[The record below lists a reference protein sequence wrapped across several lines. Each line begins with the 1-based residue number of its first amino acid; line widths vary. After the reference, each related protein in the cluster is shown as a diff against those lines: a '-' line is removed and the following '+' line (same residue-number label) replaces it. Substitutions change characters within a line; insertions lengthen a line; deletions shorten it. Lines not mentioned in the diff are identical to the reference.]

1 MLKKLFWWA
10 NERVDKP
17 DADAIHDLT
26 DDSLRAAGRVTALPG
41 PGLTISGAYDPPGV
55 VVSGWTVR
63 VNPSDDQQVLVT
75 PGVAYCKQLM
85 PDGTLSYGQ
94 VTAESA
100 AEITMTLAAPLQPYG
115 LWVRFT
121 YTLGDSANR
130 AFWNLASSPP
140 SETLGAVNT
149 RQLASVVM
157 AFDSTST
164 PPDAD
169 GWFKIADVDYT
180 AGLITAADIVDRR
193 ALFGEGQAS
202 GTANPATTWDVPDF
216 NRGTSRGTIG
226 SRSVFGSIM
235 RILRRLIEVSGRDQW
250 FAAPTY
256 NENIRSASAQLTG
269 GNATEGPHVT
279 ISATPT
285 TTALGDFLSGANQPD
300 QRNGV
305 VLIPS
310 LLGLNESYSVDCTS
324 GSVTLTASKRMV
336 ITAAAQVLRTAGTQ
350 PLVVTSGFD
359 GVITGLGLREG
370 SATGDPVLKLNSA
383 NDDILFDG
391 CTFSAASNGQG
402 ILVEVAAA
410 GRYTFRNCRFE
421 GADAS
426 TTEHVRITGSA
437 NVTFDGCTFDTGLFA
452 VNIPNAGKDCSCT
465 LVGCDFDGLGTV
477 FRDEAGTAGL
487 HWVGARINATGTA
500 DTAITGMTPF
510 APNTLDGSSRTELR
524 QVMQSA
530 WVQGNSIRMGNGA
543 DPAIIS
549 TTAAAAGQLTGTK
562 ASAGGIID
570 AVFGNVFSNGG
581 RYIFGNN
588 GSSTV
593 DTRWQAGSGVV
604 SLLDSASTDTAT
616 TTAAHVL
623 ATHFG
628 ALSVPRG
635 LMGVQQ
641 VPIGWGEIA
650 YLSGDPD
657 TTFQCLWHDKD
668 GVTDLSGLGSGVS
681 LAFQGSQ
688 HYHVWT
694 IPTVPGSSG
703 VATAGNLRNVT
714 IQASITTDAVAPSGF
729 VFDANGRL
737 EYRPSVY
744 VSLMSSTAATLVP
757 VIENTSG
764 TYSGFRSDNPSG
776 GDYDFVPANPSR
788 YIIQWVVFADPEE
801 IVA

>member
-41 PGLTISGAYDPPGV
+41 PGLTLSGTYDPPGV

-63 VNPSDDQQVLVT
+63 VNPGDDQQVLVT

-100 AEITMTLAAPLQPYG
+100 SEITMTLAAPLQPYG
-115 LWVRFT
+115 LWVRFV
-121 YTLGDSANR
+121 YVAGDSANR

-149 RQLASVVM
+149 RQIASVVL

-164 PPDAD
+164 PPDAN

-193 ALFGEGQAS
+193 ALLVEGQAA
-202 GTANPATTWDVPDF
+202 GTANPATTWDIPDF

-226 SRSVFGSIM
+226 GRSVFGAFM
-235 RILRRLIEVSGRDQW
+235 RIFRRLIEVSGRDQW

-256 NENIRSASAQLTG
+256 GENIRSASAQLTG
-269 GNATEGPHVT
+269 GDATEVPHVT

-285 TTALGDFLSGANQPD
+285 PADLSDFLSGTNQPD

-305 VLIPS
+305 NLIPS
-310 LLGLNESYSVDCTS
+310 LLGLNQGYAVDCTS
-324 GSVTLTASKRMV
+324 ASVTLTASKRMH
-336 ITAAAQVLRTAGTQ
+336 ITASAQISRTAGTL
-350 PLVVTSGFD
+350 PLVVTLGYD
-359 GVITGLGLREG
+359 GIITGLDLREG
-370 SATGDPVLKLNSA
+370 SSTGDPVLRLA
-383 NDDILFDG
+383 GAGDDIIFDN
-391 CTFSAASNGQG
+391 CSFTAASNGQG
-402 ILVEVAAA
+402 ILVEVAAS
-410 GRYTFRNCRFE
+410 GRYVFRNCRFE
-421 GADAS
+421 GANAS
-426 TTEHVRITGSA
+426 TTECVRMIAAA
-437 NVTFDGCTFDTGLFA
+437 NVAFIGCTFDTGLFG
-452 VNIPNAGKDCSCT
+452 VNIPNAGKDGSYT
-465 LVGCDFDGLGTV
+465 LTGCDFVDLGTV

-487 HWVGARINATGTA
+487 HWQGARINGTVTA
-500 DTAITGMTPF
+500 DTAIAGLTPF
-510 APNTLDGSSRTELR
+510 AANTLDGSSRTELR
-524 QVMQSA
+524 HVMQSA
-530 WVQGNSIRMGNGA
+530 WVQGNQIRMGNGA

-593 DTRWQAGSGVV
+593 DTRWQAASGVV

-628 ALSVPRG
+628 DLTVPRG
-635 LMGVQQ
+635 RMGVQQ
-641 VPIGWGEIA
+641 VPIGWGEIYYA
-650 YLSGDPD
+650 SGDASTD
-657 TTFQCLWHDKD
+657 FECLWHDKD
-668 GVTDLSGLGSGVS
+668 GVTDLSGPGSGVS
-681 LAFQGSQ
+681 LAFEGSNN
-688 HYHVWT
+688 YHVWT
-694 IPTVPGSSG
+694 INPCIPGSSG
-703 VATAGNLRNVT
+703 VGGTGALRNYVVMADLT
-714 IQASITTDAVAPSGF
+714 NTEAGAGGFGFEASGTLTHRPGVAVRF
-729 VFDANGRL
+729 T
-737 EYRPSVY
+737 
-744 VSLMSSTAATLVP
+744 SSTTFNLVP
-757 VIENTSG
+757 LLITAAGAQV
-764 TYSGFRSDNPSG
+764 GFRTVNPGVDNSWTPTDVTS
-776 GDYDFVPANPSR
+776 
-788 YIIQWVVFADPEE
+788 YIIRWIVFADPTEV
-801 IVA
+801 VA